1 MSTQE
6 NRPLAEYSLISDSF
20 IFVTLT
26 IIDIYVLAKLRFN
39 LDFSGKITLLLHF
52 IVSGIRISYSYTD
65 FYSDW

>member
-26 IIDIYVLAKLRFN
+26 SIDIYVLAKLRFN

-65 FYSDW
+65 LYSDW

>member
-26 IIDIYVLAKLRFN
+26 TIEIYVLAKLRFN
-39 LDFSGKITLLLHF
+39 LDFSGKLTLLLHF

-65 FYSDW
+65 LYSDW